1 MSYEDLLAMRPG
13 VTFSREG
20 EAQVL
25 VWAPKAKKVKL
36 QFGMGG
42 KALDLE
48 QRAYGFWTLQT
59 RALWP
64 GDRYGFLLDGKGPFP
79 DPATLHQPEGV
90 HGLSEACDLQ
100 KFEWTDQG
108 WENPAMKDYM
118 IYELHTGTFTPEG
131 TFAAMERK
139 LDYLVQ
145 LGMNAIEIIPVSQF
159 AGDRNWGYDGVF
171 PYSVQESYGA
181 SGAAAPE
188 ALQRLVNACHQKGIA
203 VILDM
208 VYNHLG
214 PEGNILGHFGHYFT
228 DKYHTPW
235 GDAINFDDA
244 WSDAVRHYFVQNALM
259 WFRDFHID
267 ALRLDAVHAIKDFS
281 PVHILQEIR
290 QQVDVL
296 SRQTG
301 KAHYLIVEMD
311 LNDTRFIKPIEA
323 GGYGMHAQWSDEF
336 HHALRVSSGQERSGY
351 YSDFE
356 GVVSLGKAFRDAY
369 VFDGIYSDH
378 RKRKFGMKADGIP
391 GHQFIVFS
399 QNHDHIGNRMLGER
413 TSQLVSFE
421 MQKLMAGTV
430 FVSPFIPL
438 LFMGEEWA
446 EPNPFQY
453 FVSHTDPEL
462 AEAVR
467 KGRKSEFAAFHLE
480 GEAPDPMAV
489 STFENSKLQWALI
502 DQPPHRTMLHY
513 YQKWI
518 ALRKGQ
524 QVLREC
530 DRNGL
535 SVEVFQ
541 EKELLCIQRV
551 WGRQHLVAFLN
562 FSKTSLE
569 VLLPYEHLSWHKLIA
584 SSDPVWGGFQKMP
597 EQVGAGA
604 LTVAPESVTVYVN
617 VINS

>member
-1 MSYEDLLAMRPG
+1 MSYDDLMAMRPG
-13 VTFSREG
+13 VTFDARG

-25 VWAPKAKKVKL
+25 VWAPKAEKLQL
-36 QFGMGG
+36 QFGEEAKM
-42 KALDLE
+42 LDME
-48 QRAYGFWTLQT
+48 PKDYGFWTLQT

-64 GDRYGFLLDGKGPFP
+64 GDRYRFLLDGKGPYP
-79 DPATLHQPEGV
+79 DPATLYQPEGV
-90 HGLSEACDLQ
+90 HGPSEAFDLQ
-100 KFEWTDQG
+100 EYEWSDRN
-108 WENPAMKDYM
+108 WKNPSMKDYI
-118 IYELHTGTFTPEG
+118 IYELHTGTFTEEG
-131 TFAAMERK
+131 TFAAVEAK
-139 LDYLVQ
+139 LDHLVE
-145 LGMNAIEIIPVSQF
+145 LGVNAIELMPVSQF

-171 PYSVQESYGA
+171 PYSTQNSYGGPA
-181 SGAAAPE
+181 M
-188 ALQRLVNACHQKGIA
+188 LQQLVDACHEKGIA

-214 PEGNILGHFGHYFT
+214 PEGNTLGHFGHYFT

-290 QQVDVL
+290 QQVDALV
-296 SRQTG
+296 RETG
-301 KAHYLIVEMD
+301 REHYLIVEMD
-311 LNDTRFIKPIEA
+311 LNDTRFVKPIEA
-323 GGYGMHAQWSDEF
+323 GGYGMHAQWVDEF
-336 HHALRVSSGQERSGY
+336 HHALRVSSGQERNGY
-351 YSDFE
+351 YVDFD
-356 GVVSLGKAFRDAY
+356 GVASLGKSFRDAY
-369 VFDGIYSDH
+369 VFDGLYSDH
-378 RKRKFGMKADGIP
+378 RKRKFGIKADGIP
-391 GHQFIVFS
+391 GQQFIVFS

-421 MQKLMAGTV
+421 MQKLLAGTV
-430 FVSPFIPL
+430 FVSPFVPL

-453 FVSHTDPEL
+453 FVSHTEEEL

-502 DQPPHRTMLHY
+502 DQPPHGTMLQY
-513 YQKWI
+513 YRQWI
-518 ALRKGQ
+518 VLRKSQ
-524 QVLREC
+524 QLLREC

-535 SVEVFQ
+535 SVEVFG

-562 FSKTSLE
+562 FSKSSQEVSL
-569 VLLPYEHLSWHKLIA
+569 PFEHLSWHKLMA
-584 SSDPVWGGFQKMP
+584 SSDSAWNGPLEMP
-597 EQVGAGA
+597 EQAEAGA
-604 LTVAPESVTVYVN
+604 LTVAAESITVYAN
-617 VINS
+617 IINS